1 MRNAVDSIDL
11 FSGALP
17 AIMCVLCHALKKYI
31 ERNGIKL
38 IFINH
43 SRAEYKYPRR
53 QAGCQV

>member
-11 FSGALP
+11 FSGSLP
-17 AIMCVLCHALKKYI
+17 AIMYVFSHALKKYI

-43 SRAEYKYPRR
+43 SRAEYK
-53 QAGCQV
+53 